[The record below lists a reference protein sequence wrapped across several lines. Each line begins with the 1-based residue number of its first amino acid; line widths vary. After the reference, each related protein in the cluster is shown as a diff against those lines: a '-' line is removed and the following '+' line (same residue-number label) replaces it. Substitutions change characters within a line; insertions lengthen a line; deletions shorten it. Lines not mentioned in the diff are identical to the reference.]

1 LSTKLSDD
9 LEPEDLRVE
18 KRAAEKSV
26 ARAVDWRGKVCP
38 ECGSAYYLDGGRW
51 VCGYSPCK

>member
-1 LSTKLSDD
+1 MKLPDD
-9 LEPEDLRVE
+9 PEDLRVE
-18 KRAAEKSV
+18 KRAAEKAV

-51 VCGYSPCK
+51 VCRVCGYSSCK